1 MNMPKNMC
9 NDQFLVDV
17 LGSNPKLLK
26 KKQSKIKFQNKVFN
40 SESYTPPNSIDFK
53 DVKLEVVFKDC
64 SKKFI
69 NLPNLKFSNKKN
81 ELGADSK
88 TMLCLKKIIDEPSI
102 IQRNSSRITIKNNDQ
117 GKRIKDILYNFLEQ
131 AFVDFHEFYF
141 RKSSIL
147 DNFNILSP
155 HEGRFRV
162 ICVYTI
168 KSSSH
173 KKERTKHYLEVV
185 LLDPYHLFIPSKL
198 KIKDEITG
206 KDILLDSVQ
215 AMHRTYEQVKDYN
228 REFSLE
234 NI

>member
-1 MNMPKNMC
+1 MPKNMH
-9 NDQFLVDV
+9 NEQFSVNV
-17 LGSNPKLLK
+17 FGASP

-40 SESYTPPNSIDFK
+40 SATYTPPNTIDFK

-64 SKKFI
+64 SKKFV
-69 NLPNLKFSNKKN
+69 NLPALKFSNKKS
-81 ELGADSK
+81 EFGADSK
-88 TMLCLKKIIDEPSI
+88 TMLCLKKIIDDPSI
-102 IQRNSSRITIKNNDQ
+102 IQSNSSQINIKNNDQ
-117 GKRIKDILYNFLEQ
+117 GKRIKGILYNFLDQ

-147 DNFNILSP
+147 DNFDILSP

-215 AMHRTYEQVKDYN
+215 AMDRTYEQVKDYN

-234 NI
+234 ISN

>member
-1 MNMPKNMC
+1 MPKNMH
-9 NDQFLVDV
+9 NEQFSVNV
-17 LGSNPKLLK
+17 FGVSP

-40 SESYTPPNSIDFK
+40 SATYTPPNTIDFK

-64 SKKFI
+64 SKKFV
-69 NLPNLKFSNKKN
+69 NLPALKFSNKKS
-81 ELGADSK
+81 EFGADSK
-88 TMLCLKKIIDEPSI
+88 TMLCLKKIIDDPSI
-102 IQRNSSRITIKNNDQ
+102 IQSNSSQINIKNNDQ
-117 GKRIKDILYNFLEQ
+117 GKRIKGILYNFLDQ
-131 AFVDFHEFYF
+131 AFVDIHEFYF

-147 DNFNILSP
+147 DNFDILSP

-215 AMHRTYEQVKDYN
+215 AMDRTYEQVKDYN

-234 NI
+234 ISN

>member
-1 MNMPKNMC
+1 MHNE
-9 NDQFLVDV
+9 QFSVNV
-17 LGSNPKLLK
+17 FGVSP

-40 SESYTPPNSIDFK
+40 PATYTPPNTIDFK

-64 SKKFI
+64 SKKFV
-69 NLPNLKFSNKKN
+69 NLPALKFSNKKS
-81 ELGADSK
+81 EFGADSK
-88 TMLCLKKIIDEPSI
+88 TMLCLKKIIDDPSI
-102 IQRNSSRITIKNNDQ
+102 IQSNSSQINIKNNDQ
-117 GKRIKDILYNFLEQ
+117 GKRIKGILYNFLDQ
-131 AFVDFHEFYF
+131 AFVDIHEFYF

-147 DNFNILSP
+147 DNFDILSP

-215 AMHRTYEQVKDYN
+215 AMDRTYEQVKDYN

-234 NI
+234 ISN

>member
-1 MNMPKNMC
+1 MPKNMH
-9 NDQFLVDV
+9 NEQFSVNV
-17 LGSNPKLLK
+17 FGVSP

-40 SESYTPPNSIDFK
+40 PATYTPPNTIDFK

-64 SKKFI
+64 SKKFV
-69 NLPNLKFSNKKN
+69 NLPALKFSNKKS
-81 ELGADSK
+81 EFGADSK
-88 TMLCLKKIIDEPSI
+88 TMLCLKKIIDDPSI
-102 IQRNSSRITIKNNDQ
+102 IQSNSSQINIKNNDQ
-117 GKRIKDILYNFLEQ
+117 GKRIKGILYNFLDQ
-131 AFVDFHEFYF
+131 AFVDIHEFYF

-147 DNFNILSP
+147 DNFDILSP

-215 AMHRTYEQVKDYN
+215 AMDRTYEQVKDYN

-234 NI
+234 ISN

>member
-1 MNMPKNMC
+1 MLKNMC
-9 NDQFLVDV
+9 NEQFSVHV
-17 LGSNPKLLK
+17 FGSKP
-26 KKQSKIKFQNKVFN
+26 KKQSKIKFQNKIFN
-40 SESYTPPNSIDFK
+40 SESYTPPNAIEFK

-69 NLPNLKFSNKKN
+69 NLPALKFSNKKS
-81 ELGADSK
+81 EFGADSK
-88 TMLCLKKIIDEPSI
+88 TMLCFKKIIDDPSI

-117 GKRIKDILYNFLEQ
+117 GNRIKNILYNFLEHD
-131 AFVDFHEFYF
+131 FVDFHEFYF

-155 HEGRFRV
+155 NEGRFRV

-215 AMHRTYEQVKDYN
+215 AMNRTYEQVKDYN
-228 REFSLE
+228 REFSFE

>member
-1 MNMPKNMC
+1 MPKNMH
-9 NDQFLVDV
+9 NEQFSVNV
-17 LGSNPKLLK
+17 FGVSP

-40 SESYTPPNSIDFK
+40 SATYTPPNTIDFK

-64 SKKFI
+64 SKKFV
-69 NLPNLKFSNKKN
+69 NLPALKFSNKKS
-81 ELGADSK
+81 EFGADSK
-88 TMLCLKKIIDEPSI
+88 TMLCLKKIIYDPS
-102 IQRNSSRITIKNNDQ
+102 NIKNNDQ
-117 GKRIKDILYNFLEQ
+117 GKRIKGILYNFLDQ

-147 DNFNILSP
+147 DNFDILSP

-215 AMHRTYEQVKDYN
+215 AMDRTYEQVKDYN

-234 NI
+234 ISN

>member
-1 MNMPKNMC
+1 MHNE
-9 NDQFLVDV
+9 QFSVNV
-17 LGSNPKLLK
+17 FGVSP

-40 SESYTPPNSIDFK
+40 SATYTPPNTIDFK

-64 SKKFI
+64 SKKFV
-69 NLPNLKFSNKKN
+69 NLPALKFSNKKS
-81 ELGADSK
+81 EFGADSK
-88 TMLCLKKIIDEPSI
+88 TMLCLKKIIDDPSI
-102 IQRNSSRITIKNNDQ
+102 IQSNSSQINIKNNDQ
-117 GKRIKDILYNFLEQ
+117 GKRIKGILYNFLDQ
-131 AFVDFHEFYF
+131 AFVDIHEFYF

-147 DNFNILSP
+147 DNFDILSP

-215 AMHRTYEQVKDYN
+215 AMDRTYEQVKDYN

-234 NI
+234 ISN

>member
-1 MNMPKNMC
+1 M
-9 NDQFLVDV
+9 
-17 LGSNPKLLK
+17 
-26 KKQSKIKFQNKVFN
+26 
-40 SESYTPPNSIDFK
+40 
-53 DVKLEVVFKDC
+53 
-64 SKKFI
+64 
-69 NLPNLKFSNKKN
+69 
-81 ELGADSK
+81 GADSK

-117 GKRIKDILYNFLEQ
+117 GKRIKDILYNFLDQ

-215 AMHRTYEQVKDYN
+215 AMERTYEQVKDYN

-234 NI
+234 NIN

>member
-1 MNMPKNMC
+1 MPKNMS

-26 KKQSKIKFQNKVFN
+26 KKQSKIKFQNKIFN
-40 SESYTPPNSIDFK
+40 SVTYTPPNRIDFK
-53 DVKLEVVFKDC
+53 DIKLEVVFKDC
-64 SKKFI
+64 SKKFV
-69 NLPNLKFSNKKN
+69 NLPALKFSNKKS
-81 ELGADSK
+81 EFGADSK

-131 AFVDFHEFYF
+131 AFVDFHESYF

-234 NI
+234 NIN